1 MEKFICVRVVQG
13 NGLDLSLFQFDYD
26 LTFAA
31 FLFNADRTLYAR
43 YGTRSDFKQAERD
56 ISLES
61 FGLALAGALELHKN
75 YPANKA
81 TPAGKQALPSPRFKT
96 PEEFPSL
103 SGRFQ
108 SKVDFEGKVVQSC
121 IHCHQVREAERKVAR
136 TAGQPLTDAQLYP
149 WPMPDAV
156 GLALDPKE
164 KAKVARVAVNSS
176 AAKDGFKAGDEIIAL
191 AGQPMLSIADVQWV
205 LHTAPEPWKISAEV
219 SRAGKKQSLTL
230 TLAPGWR
237 RGSDIG
243 WRPSSWDLRRSA
255 FGGIKMD
262 DLSDADR
269 KTRGLGTT
277 ELALH
282 FKHVGEY
289 GDHALAKKAGFKK
302 EDVLVAVDGQ
312 TKRMTE
318 SDLFA
323 VMLAKP
329 AGSKVPATVLRG
341 GERLNLE
348 LPTQ

>member
-1 MEKFICVRVVQG
+1 MEKFVCVRVVQG

-31 FLFNADRTLYAR
+31 FLLNADRTLYGR
-43 YGTRSDFKQAERD
+43 YGSRSDLKLAEREL
-56 ISLES
+56 SLDG
-61 FGLALAGALELHKN
+61 FGKTLAAALELHQG

-81 TPAGKQALPSPRFKT
+81 SLADKQAPPPRFAT
-96 PEEFPSL
+96 PEEFPFL
-103 SGRFQ
+103 KGRFQ

-121 IHCHQVREAERKVAR
+121 IHCHQIREAERKLFRDAR
-136 TAGQPLTDAQLYP
+136 QPLPDDALFP
-149 WPMPDAV
+149 WPMPDTV

-164 KAKVARVAVNSS
+164 KAKVARVVANSS
-176 AAKDGFKAGDEIIAL
+176 AAKAGFKAGDEIISL
-191 AGQPMLSIADVQWV
+191 AGQTILSIADVQWV
-205 LHTAPEPWKISAEV
+205 MHTAKEPAKISAEI
-219 SRAGKKQSLTL
+219 SRGGKKLNLTL
-230 TLAPGWR
+230 ALAPGWR
-237 RGSDIG
+237 RTADIS

-262 DLSDADR
+262 DLTDPER
-269 KTRGLGTT
+269 KSRGLGTT

-289 GDHALAKKAGFKK
+289 GEHALAKKAGFKK

-312 TKRMTE
+312 TRRMTE

-323 VMLAKP
+323 LMLAKP
-329 AGSKVPATVLRG
+329 AGTKVPATVLRG
-341 GERLNLE
+341 TERLDLE

>member
-1 MEKFICVRVVQG
+1 MEKFVCVRVVQG

-31 FLFNADRTLYAR
+31 FLLNADRTLYGR
-43 YGTRSDFKQAERD
+43 YGSRSDLKLAEREL
-56 ISLES
+56 SLDG
-61 FGLALAGALELHKN
+61 FGKALAAALALHKG

-81 TPAGKQALPSPRFKT
+81 SLADKQAQPPRFAT
-96 PEEFPSL
+96 PEEFPFL
-103 SGRFQ
+103 KGRFQ

-121 IHCHQVREAERKVAR
+121 IHCHQIREAERKLFRDAR
-136 TAGQPLTDAQLYP
+136 QPLPDDALFP
-149 WPMPDAV
+149 WPMPDTV

-164 KAKVARVAVNSS
+164 KAKVARVVANSS
-176 AAKDGFKAGDEIIAL
+176 AAKAGFKVGDEIISL
-191 AGQPMLSIADVQWV
+191 AGQTILSIADVQWV
-205 LHTAPEPWKISAEV
+205 MHTAKEPAKISAEI
-219 SRAGKKQSLTL
+219 SRGGKKLNLTL
-230 TLAPGWR
+230 ALAPGWR
-237 RGSDIG
+237 RTADIS

-262 DLSDADR
+262 DLTDPER
-269 KTRGLGTT
+269 KSRGLGTT

-289 GDHALAKKAGFKK
+289 GEHALAKKAGFKK

-312 TKRMTE
+312 TRRMTE

-323 VMLAKP
+323 LMLAKP
-329 AGSKVPATVLRG
+329 AGTKVPATVLRG
-341 GERLNLE
+341 TERLDLE